1 MPHDNYALIPHPI
14 EPAVLLLNNIAG
26 WTLPQHGAEDASD
39 INSAMKEQLGFD
51 TTVLYCA
58 YDRYKDDER
67 EEQHRV
73 YVLENHSP
81 DFPLPHNARWISK
94 ADLDTLVLAVADHH
108 TVLEQWFNQA
118 EQDDFLNQRVPWASR
133 GWFSSTT
140 RWVQEQMATLGLTIV
155 GPIEQ
160 VQVSLWSTVLRIPT
174 EAEVLYFKASAP
186 VFAYEPIL
194 TQKLFQLVPTY
205 TPPVPVIDQE
215 RHWMLMRD
223 AGIPLSELEDKR
235 TDPAHWEEVLRQYAQ
250 MQIGLIEQQQ
260 TLLAAG
266 CPDRRL
272 NLLPTLLEHALSETS
287 LLMLNQERG
296 LPETEYVQL
305 QEYLPQLRAVCIEL
319 QQHGIPESLHHD
331 DLHGGNM
338 LVNGK
343 GFVFF
348 DWAECAVTH
357 PFCSLVIVE
366 RVFRHVLEFSS
377 ETIAHLRDCYLQQ
390 WTQFEP
396 IEDLRVACELAQR
409 VGKLCRALTWARLIA
424 SLSPDERWEYE
435 AAYPYWLRVF
445 LGTEE

>member
-1 MPHDNYALIPHPI
+1 MSHDNYALIPHPI
-14 EPAVLLLNNIAG
+14 EPAILLLKNITG
-26 WTLPQHGAEDASD
+26 WTLPQHSAENASG
-39 INSAMKEQLGFD
+39 INSAMKEQLGCD

-58 YDRYKDDER
+58 YDRYKDEER

-81 DFPLPHNARWISK
+81 AFPLPSNAHWISM
-94 ADLDTLVLAVADHH
+94 AELETMVLAVANHH
-108 TVLEQWFNQA
+108 AVLEQWFSQT
-118 EQDDFLNQRVPWASR
+118 EQDHLPNQRVPWASR
-133 GWFSSTT
+133 GWFSSATQ
-140 RWVQEQMATLGLTIV
+140 WIQEQTAPFGLTLV

-174 EAEVLYFKASAP
+174 TTEVLYFKASAP
-186 VFAYEPIL
+186 VFADEPTL
-194 TQKLFQLVPTY
+194 TQKLSQLVPVY
-205 TPPVPVIDQE
+205 MPPVLIIDQE
-215 RHWMLMRD
+215 RHWILMRD
-223 AGIPLSELEDKR
+223 AGTPLSELEDKR
-235 TDPAHWEEVLRQYAQ
+235 TDPTHWEEVLRQYAR
-250 MQIGLIEQQQ
+250 MQIALIGQQQ

-272 NLLPTLLEHALSETS
+272 DLLPTLLEHALSETS

-305 QEYLPQLRAVCIEL
+305 QEALPQLRALCIEL
-319 QQHGIPESLHHD
+319 QQHRIPASLHHD

-338 LVNGK
+338 LVNGD
-343 GFVFF
+343 GIVFF

-366 RVFRHVLEFSS
+366 RVFRYVLEFSP
-377 ETIAHLRDCYLQQ
+377 ETITHLRNCYLQQ

-396 IEDLRVACELAQR
+396 MEDLRVACELAQR
-409 VGKLCRALTWARLIA
+409 VGKLCRALTWGRLIA
-424 SLSPDERWEYE
+424 RLSPDERWEYE
-435 AAYPYWLRVF
+435 GAYPYWLRVF